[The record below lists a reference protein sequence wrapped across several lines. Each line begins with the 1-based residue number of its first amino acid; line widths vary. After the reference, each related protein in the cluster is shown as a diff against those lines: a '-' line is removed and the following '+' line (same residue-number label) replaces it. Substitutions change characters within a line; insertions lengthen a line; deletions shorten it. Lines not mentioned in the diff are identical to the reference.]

1 MTEPKGLISS
11 LDTSSFSLGDDED
24 YDDSI
29 QDDYESAYFDIEKAA
44 SPNSKRRGQDN
55 GVSSVKF
62 ETDMFN
68 LAPANS
74 EYDGSDED
82 YRDSSLLSSLSS
94 ISLPSKK
101 TKKSSLSNMPRR
113 PSNSKLPIRNVL
125 DIFQEL
131 KLSFGRKAE

>member
-101 TKKSSLSNMPRR
+101 TVSRKWKSPYHPPPWYLMSSAKVAHSMN
-113 PSNSKLPIRNVL
+113 
-125 DIFQEL
+125 
-131 KLSFGRKAE
+131 GY

>member
-24 YDDSI
+24 YDDNI
-29 QDDYESAYFDIEKAA
+29 QDDYESAYFDIDKAA

-101 TKKSSLSNMPRR
+101 TEKSSLSSMPRR

>member
-11 LDTSSFSLGDDED
+11 LDTSSFSLGEDDD

-101 TKKSSLSNMPRR
+101 TEKSSLSNMPRR